1 MQRCSDFGQGI
12 RKLHLSIAVLKFDK
26 MTIITDHICNCCDI
40 DPVDSGTVSEFD
52 RVLVTHNL
60 DDCFVILP
68 PVCDLTS
75 K

>member
-1 MQRCSDFGQGI
+1 
-12 RKLHLSIAVLKFDK
+12 LSIAVLKFDK